1 MKPVDPIQPGDVE
14 AYVDD
19 QLDTA
24 RRIEVE
30 AYLSENP
37 DIAARVMADLA
48 IKGELRLALAEGH
61 SHGRP
66 QTREAARR
74 LQSALSRGRVLRS
87 LQRLAATV
95 ALVAV
100 GWGLSHQ
107 YGPLSV
113 SEVVASVPPPPFV
126 EEAIRAHGTSMLRQT
141 MTSQA
146 EAPRYDPTEIRSAT
160 AIVMPDIP
168 KDWTVSDVQIF
179 PSAFG
184 PSVEMAIS
192 RGEHSRLSLFAV
204 RPGSFN
210 VQPVSLLKEG
220 DVQASYWQIGD
231 VAYALVS
238 NDESASKLKDEAESL
253 ARSLY

>member
-1 MKPVDPIQPGDVE
+1 MTAVDPVQAADVE

-19 QLDTA
+19 QLDA
-24 RRIEVE
+24 GRRIEVE
-30 AYLSENP
+30 AYLSEHP

-48 IKGELRLALAEGH
+48 IRGELRLALAERH
-61 SHGRP
+61 PHGLP

-74 LQSALSRGRVLRS
+74 LQAALSRGRIFQS

-95 ALVAV
+95 VLVAA
-100 GWGLSHQ
+100 GWGLSSQ
-107 YGPLSV
+107 FGTFTV
-113 SEVVASVPPPPFV
+113 SEVVASVPPPAFV
-126 EEAIRAHGTSMLRQT
+126 EEAIRAHGTSVLRET
-141 MTSQA
+141 MASQA
-146 EAPRYDPTEIRSAT
+146 EASRYDPTEIRSAT
-160 AIVMPDIP
+160 AIVMPEIP
-168 KDWTVSDVQIF
+168 DGWKVEDVQVF

-192 RGEHSRLSLFAV
+192 HGKDVRLSLFAV

-210 VQPVSLLKEG
+210 VQPVSLVKKDAVE
-220 DVQASYWQIGD
+220 ASYWQIGE

-238 NDESASKLKDEAESL
+238 DTQNAAQLKTEAESL